1 MNRWWR
7 AYEEAVDDPK
17 LQLLQ
22 PVAFKTWF
30 NLLCLSSANG
40 GELPKLSVIAFKLRL
55 ADDKARHAVAEL
67 TALGLF
73 DERDGKFTPHNWNG
87 RQFKSDTDH
96 TAGERARNYR
106 DKKRSVTRDAPVT
119 EPVTPRTQN
128 ASVTRDNTE
137 PSLAPESERTEAET
151 EKKED
156 CRESVPTR
164 YPEDFE
170 NGFWKPYP
178 RTPVMSKKE
187 ALTAWKRLAPEDREK
202 AVAAVSPYISFLK
215 SKPDHPTVHACRFLS
230 QRRFDGFGAAA
241 QSSQQKIAIPRHGQ
255 ILGPE
260 FGEKASG
267 RVFVLAE
274 TPEWDAWCGYIRG
287 LGKPAPPRYFHE
299 GWAFT
304 TLWPPGYEPQTEAA
318 E

>member
-1 MNRWWR
+1 MTRWFR
-7 AYEEAVDDPK
+7 YYDDALNDPK
-17 LQLLQ
+17 VQRLSGEL
-22 PVAFKTWF
+22 FKSWV
-30 NLLCLSSANG
+30 NLLCLASKSG
-40 GELPKLSVIAFKLRL
+40 GELASLHDVAFALRL
-55 ADDKARHAVAEL
+55 PEIKAAAVVTELATKGLLDRIDDRYFA
-67 TALGLF
+67 
-73 DERDGKFTPHNWNG
+73 PHKWSD
-87 RQFKSDTDH
+87 RQFKSDGSTDRVKRFRNQ
-96 TAGERARNYR
+96 ERNV
-106 DKKRSVTRDAPVT
+106 SCNVSET
-119 EPVTPRTQN
+119 ETKHGLKLPE
-128 ASVTRDNTE
+128 TE
-137 PSLAPESERTEAET
+137 IETGPEQIQKTDT

-202 AVAAVSPYISFLK
+202 AVAAVNPYLAFLR
-215 SKPDHPTVHACRFLS
+215 SKPDHPAVHACRFLS
-230 QRRFDGFGAAA
+230 QRRFDGFAAA
-241 QSSQQKIAIPRHGQ
+241 PLEAEQRKIIRPRHGQ

-260 FGEKASG
+260 FGEKAAG
-267 RVFVLAE
+267 KIFVLAE
-274 TPEWDAWCGYIRG
+274 TPEWDAWCSHIRS
-287 LGKPAPPRYFHE
+287 LGKITPPRHFHE